1 MMSGFF
7 PSAEIRKTGLD
18 AASVGLQISSSDVAA
33 REILPVY
40 DSCRLHRS
48 EAIVNEPPKPTPIM
62 LDSLAPVI
70 APMTLETSAARPV
83 L

>member
-33 REILPVY
+33 REILL
-40 DSCRLHRS
+40 CIRLVQITQ
-48 EAIVNEPPKPTPIM
+48 E
-62 LDSLAPVI
+62 
-70 APMTLETSAARPV
+70 
-83 L
+83 